1 MNIDLGVNVEV
12 LRRGEKTRL
21 LAAVAFELGLIIF
34 LQVAIIAE
42 ERNSP
47 DAVEVLVIIYQHPY
61 VAVAPCEH
69 HRLARADPFAKD
81 GERLGER
88 DSRADIVVCQVS
100 QALDTSSELLAYLRA
115 DNT

>member
-34 LQVAIIAE
+34 LQVAVIAE

-61 VAVAPCEH
+61 VAVAPCEY
-69 HRLARADPFAKD
+69 HRLARANPFAKD

-100 QALDTSSELLAYLRA
+100 QALDAASELLAYLRA